1 MKKMDCAIG
10 WAEMDITP
18 EATVDLWG
26 QYYHRK
32 SQGIHSRL
40 SATAMALEGSNGE
53 RVVMV
58 SVDSAGFQ
66 PDFQEEV
73 RTVLRSG
80 VPELD
85 GASVF
90 LNATHTHNAPGVDLI
105 RGIGWLTELPD
116 VMPQRTYRK
125 FLVDRIATAV
135 VEAWNNRRAA
145 GIANALG
152 HARVGHCRRAMYA
165 NGSAEMY
172 GRTDRE
178 DFLGMEGGE
187 DSGVDLLFTFEP
199 GGNPTGAILNLAC
212 PSQVMEATYRVSS
225 DFMGE
230 TRRRLKE
237 RYGQGFRML
246 GQVSAAGCQSPRDL
260 ARGYRGEVDFWHE
273 DGVTEI
279 GRRLLAAVEET
290 FPRAAAR
297 IEYHPE
303 VKHAVKKILLPRRRA
318 SREDLAASEKILRE
332 IGSKMSEEEAYRGF
346 CDEVSRNEKTAGRPG
361 PYDSKLHP
369 FVIVQN
375 NKAVVERYR
384 NQDERPLFEI
394 ESHFLRLGN
403 VAIATNP
410 FELYLDFGHQIKAR
424 STAEQTFV
432 VQLCCG
438 EGGYLPTARAEL
450 LGGYGGLIINGEVSS
465 AGGKQLV
472 DVSVREVSALWK

>member
-1 MKKMDCAIG
+1 
-10 WAEMDITP
+10 
-18 EATVDLWG
+18 
-26 QYYHRK
+26 
-32 SQGIHSRL
+32 
-40 SATAMALEGSNGE
+40 
-53 RVVMV
+53 
-58 SVDSAGFQ
+58 
-66 PDFQEEV
+66 
-73 RTVLRSG
+73 
-80 VPELD
+80 
-85 GASVF
+85 
-90 LNATHTHNAPGVDLI
+90 
-105 RGIGWLTELPD
+105 
-116 VMPQRTYRK
+116 
-125 FLVDRIATAV
+125 
-135 VEAWNNRRAA
+135 
-145 GIANALG
+145 
-152 HARVGHCRRAMYA
+152 
-165 NGSAEMY
+165 
-172 GRTDRE
+172 
-178 DFLGMEGGE
+178 
-187 DSGVDLLFTFEP
+187 
-199 GGNPTGAILNLAC
+199 
-212 PSQVMEATYRVSS
+212 
-225 DFMGE
+225 
-230 TRRRLKE
+230 
-237 RYGQGFRML
+237 ML